1 VPDREVVTYGTT
13 REMIEKIR
21 FYLAHEDERR
31 NIAEAGYARVLRDH
45 TYERRLRDLFQKMGL
60 E

>member
-1 VPDREVVTYGTT
+1 
-13 REMIEKIR
+13 MIEKIR